1 MSGAGSRM
9 TDEIRA
15 KIRETLDKE
24 IRPNL
29 QADGGDVELV
39 GVGDDGVVQLRLTGA
54 CSGCPFSAMTLAI
67 GVERTLKAAVPEV
80 VKVQPV
86 P

>member
-1 MSGAGSRM
+1 M
-9 TDEIRA
+9 TEESKARVRDV
-15 KIRETLDKE
+15 LDKD

-29 QADGGDVELV
+29 QLDGGDAELV
-39 GVGDDGVVQLRLTGA
+39 GVTDDGVVQLRLTGA
-54 CSGCPFSAMTLAI
+54 CSGCPFSAMTLAV
-67 GVERTLKAAVPEV
+67 GVERTLKEKVPGV

>member
-1 MSGAGSRM
+1 M
-9 TDEIRA
+9 TDEIKKR
-15 KIRETLDKE
+15 IRETLDKE
-24 IRPNL
+24 IRPTL
-29 QADGGDVELV
+29 QADGGDVEFV

-54 CSGCPFSAMTLAI
+54 CAGCPFSAMTLAV
-67 GVERTLKAAVPEV
+67 GVEQRLKVAVPEV

>member
-1 MSGAGSRM
+1 M
-9 TDEIRA
+9 TDEIKT

-39 GVGDDGVVQLRLTGA
+39 SVGDDGVVQLRLTGA
-54 CSGCPFSAMTLAI
+54 CSGCPFSAMTLAV
-67 GVERTLKAAVPEV
+67 GVEQRLKAAVPEV

>member
-1 MSGAGSRM
+1 MSI
-9 TDEIRA
+9 TDETRA

-39 GVGDDGVVQLRLTGA
+39 GVGEDGVVKLRLTGA

-67 GVERTLKAAVPEV
+67 GVEKRLKAAVPEV
-80 VKVQPV
+80 AKVQAV

>member
-1 MSGAGSRM
+1 M
-9 TDEIRA
+9 TDEVKA
-15 KIRETLDKE
+15 KIGEILNTQ

-29 QADGGDVELV
+29 QADGGDVQLV
-39 GVGDDGVVQLRLTGA
+39 AVTDDGVVQLRLTGA

-67 GVERTLKAAVPEV
+67 GVEQKLKSAVPEV
-80 VKVQPV
+80 VRVQAV